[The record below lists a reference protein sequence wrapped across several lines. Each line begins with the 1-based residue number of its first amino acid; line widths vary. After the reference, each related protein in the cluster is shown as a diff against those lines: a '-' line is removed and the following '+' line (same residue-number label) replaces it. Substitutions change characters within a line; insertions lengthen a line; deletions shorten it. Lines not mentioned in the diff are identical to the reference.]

1 MDNFEPDYEKYSYKE
16 LLDVLAH
23 IDREQFPERLRVV
36 ERLISN
42 KENDKNIDDE
52 DNSFNNQFLFGLAT
66 GELLI
71 WLIVGVLALLGY
83 SFF

>member
-1 MDNFEPDYEKYSYKE
+1 MDNFEPDYERYSYKE
-16 LLDVLAH
+16 LLDVRTH

-36 ERLISN
+36 ERLILKKGN
-42 KENDKNIDDE
+42 GKNIDDE
-52 DNSFNNQFLFGLAT
+52 DNSFNGQFVFGLAA

-71 WLIVGVLALLGY
+71 WLIVGLLALLGY